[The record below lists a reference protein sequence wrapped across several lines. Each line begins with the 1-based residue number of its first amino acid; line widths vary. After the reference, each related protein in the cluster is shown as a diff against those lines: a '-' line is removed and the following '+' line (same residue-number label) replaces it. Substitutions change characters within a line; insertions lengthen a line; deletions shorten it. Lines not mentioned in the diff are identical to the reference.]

1 MQAIGAVRRQVL
13 EAPTSRGI
21 PRRNRPVSTTRIVL
35 RGLVATR
42 KLEPL
47 AARGHVPPPRRLTTA
62 TVRILTT
69 TTETIRI
76 SVLTVRR
83 PRAPTPRRGL
93 IPPRAAAIR
102 HLRALTQRQRRRAPT
117 PLRHRHAPTPR
128 QAVLAAAVVVAIVVV
143 VAVQAR
149 TAAEAEALT
158 AAAEVLLLTAGPK
171 ILAS

>member
-1 MQAIGAVRRQVL
+1 MQAIGAVRRQVW

-42 KLEPL
+42 NLEPL

-83 PRAPTPRRGL
+83 PRAPAPRREL
-93 IPPRAAAIR
+93 IPPRAAA
-102 HLRALTQRQRRRAPT
+102 
-117 PLRHRHAPTPR
+117 LRHRHAPTPR

-158 AAAEVLLLTAGPK
+158 AAAEVLLLTAGTK